1 MSNSRGSILMSGV
14 SALVLF
20 FLSLSGQAW
29 PAELRPYPPPPNQAP
44 SRPWEQRY
52 DQTED
57 QQYDQTGDFYEQFR
71 RRADDLSVEEREE
84 LKEKLEMRI
93 DDAYKN
99 NQWNEL
105 RHYIRLLEIVEG
117 NRG

>member
-1 MSNSRGSILMSGV
+1 MSYSRVSILMTGV
-14 SALVLF
+14 FALVLF
-20 FLSLSGQAW
+20 FLALSGQAW

-57 QQYDQTGDFYEQFR
+57 QQDDHNEGFYEEFR
-71 RRADDLSVEEREE
+71 LKTNDLSVEEREE